1 MYHYWFVESESDP
14 ANDPI
19 GLWLNGGPGSS
30 SLIGMMTENGPFM
43 TNDDSLKEALPYG
56 NHSVPKLFH
65 RDYHWAKSASYI
77 WLESPAG
84 VGFSYCDYGI
94 MNKTTGAKFPC
105 TSNDTST
112 AADNHAVLKAF
123 FKGFPEFAKNEF
135 FITGESY
142 AGIYIP
148 MLAEQIMLDKE
159 NKINLK
165 GLAVGNGCWGS
176 AVGLCSFAS
185 DMDRVWQQFLYGHN
199 AITPIAYKKIVAAC
213 GDPMDGPGSWSN
225 CTDHTVD
232 GVCINHLQPSDRYAS
247 DPCQWALNNVSAD
260 EFTGQGRTANYE
272 VYNYYDTCYSTTD
285 IRRRALETE
294 KQQQQQQQRT
304 HTGGGGGGGVTAED
318 RKAMIEHLRN
328 GGEFGAAVHIG
339 EKPLTSGGALNDYTC
354 GGMGAMG
361 KWLEQPEVIAA
372 LHVENDGT
380 HRYPGA
386 CAYTARTAGDLRPL
400 YKTLAQRYKLMIYS
414 GGTSSRRTY
423 LSSPPHCYDVPV
435 SRAHAG
441 ASELELSSHTP
452 MLFVAVVAS

>member
-1 MYHYWFVESESDP
+1 
-14 ANDPI
+14 
-19 GLWLNGGPGSS
+19 
-30 SLIGMMTENGPFM
+30 MMTENGPFM

-94 MNKTTGAKFPC
+94 MNKTTGAKYPC
-105 TSNDTST
+105 TANDTST
-112 AADNHAVLKAF
+112 AKDNHEVLKAF
-123 FKGFPEFAKNEF
+123 FKGFPEFAKNDF

-148 MLAEQIMLDKE
+148 TLAEQIMLDAE

-165 GLAVGNGCWGS
+165 GLAIGNGCWGS
-176 AVGLCSFAS
+176 TVGLCSFGP

-199 AITPIAYKKIVAAC
+199 AITPVAYKKIVKAC

-225 CTDHTVD
+225 CT
-232 GVCINHLQPSDRYAS
+232 GQGPVCPNMLKASDRYAS
-247 DPCQWALNNVSAD
+247 GDCQSALNNVSAD
-260 EFTGQGRTANYE
+260 EFTGQGKTANYE
-272 VYNYYDTCYSTTD
+272 IYNYYDTCYSTTD
-285 IRRRALETE
+285 IRRRLEHE
-294 KQQQQQQQRT
+294 
-304 HTGGGGGGGVTAED
+304 HAGMTAAD
-318 RKAMIEHLRN
+318 RAAMIEHLRN

-339 EKPLTSGGALNDYTC
+339 EKPLTAGGALNDYTC

-361 KWLEQPEVIAA
+361 KWLEQPEVITA

-386 CAYTARTAGDLRPL
+386 VSYGPRTEGDLRPL
-400 YKTLAQRYKLMIYS
+400 YKILAQKYKLLIYS
-414 GGTSSRRTY
+414 GG
-423 LSSPPHCYDVPV
+423 
-435 SRAHAG
+435 
-441 ASELELSSHTP
+441 EL
-452 MLFVAVVAS
+452 FD